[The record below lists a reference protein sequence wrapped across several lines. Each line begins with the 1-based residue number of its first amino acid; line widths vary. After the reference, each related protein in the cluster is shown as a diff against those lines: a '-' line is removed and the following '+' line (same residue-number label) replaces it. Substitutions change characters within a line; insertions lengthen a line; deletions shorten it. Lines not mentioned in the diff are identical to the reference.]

1 MGGTPLCV
9 LTSLLPRPQEQDA
22 NYLFKKESEDQSLT
36 QLPASRRLA
45 HPFHPP
51 HFPPSPPAAPAPAS
65 TQLAFSSRG
74 SGELFGSPGR
84 AAEAMEASAGNDR
97 DPGDLWAHCPAALAS
112 VQSAKYRMGEGRRG
126 QQGEADRALG
136 RQPEPQAF
144 RLRRPSCQR
153 PWARLPGSPRPRSPA
168 PVCLFPPPPQVAD
181 QGQAAAAVTAEALRQ
196 ARVEWCEPAGLRRAS
211 GLR

>member
-1 MGGTPLCV
+1 MCQEARLVASSGVKDQKAEAQRGKGTSPGSHSLSVDQLAFGDASPPISKHRLVFRWEGTPLCA
-9 LTSLLPRPQEQDA
+9 LTSLLPRPREQDA

-97 DPGDLWAHCPAALAS
+97 DPGDLRAHRPAARAS
-112 VQSAKYRMGEGRRG
+112 AQSAKYGMGG
-126 QQGEADRALG
+126 GEARTARRSG
-136 RQPEPQAF
+136 R
-144 RLRRPSCQR
+144 S
-153 PWARLPGSPRPRSPA
+153 AR
-168 PVCLFPPPPQVAD
+168 
-181 QGQAAAAVTAEALRQ
+181 QAA
-196 ARVEWCEPAGLRRAS
+196 
-211 GLR
+211 